1 MQGMPMLDEMF
12 FAVCQTAIKNCAWK
26 YSDFEAVKRA
36 EGQLDMLR
44 TAMLSPSKVS
54 PEAILPA
61 NPEASEPKTLNEPT
75 QEQAPQPEAPVASE
89 EKKTNEPISS
99 TPENGKLISPDA
111 AKTAPVR
118 PMPDE
123 ILAAVQDGIELAK
136 YPPKVAN
143 VKVESLSSDP
153 AEAEAQFN
161 KTF

>member
-1 MQGMPMLDEMF
+1 MPKLDDMF

-44 TAMLSPSKVS
+44 TVMLASQVS

-61 NPEASEPKTLNEPT
+61 NPEASEPKTINEPAK
-75 QEQAPQPEAPVASE
+75 EPALQPEDPVAS
-89 EKKTNEPISS
+89 KEPAVNPVE
-99 TPENGKLISPDA
+99 TPIGKLVSPDA

-136 YPPKVAN
+136 NPPKVAN
-143 VKVESLSSDP
+143 VKVEALSSDP
-153 AEAEAQFN
+153 GEAEMQFN
-161 KTF
+161 KKF

>member
-1 MQGMPMLDEMF
+1 MPKLDEMF

-44 TAMLSPSKVS
+44 TAMLASQTYPDPKPVAEQPDIA
-54 PEAILPA
+54 PE
-61 NPEASEPKTLNEPT
+61 EPKTVNEP
-75 QEQAPQPEAPVASE
+75 EVVPAPKPEAPVAPETAPEAKSE
-89 EKKTNEPISS
+89 AKS
-99 TPENGKLISPDA
+99 KLISPDE

-136 YPPKVAN
+136 NPPKVAN
-143 VKVESLSSDP
+143 VKVEALSSDP
-153 AEAEAQFN
+153 GEAEMQFN
-161 KTF
+161 KKF